1 MRAWKKGTYRSDSL
15 GTYEIGRNL
24 VAWFRKNQRSLPWRR
39 NYSPYAVWVSEV
51 MLQQTQVS
59 KVIPYFEK
67 WMERLPDPKAVAD
80 AEEGELLR
88 LWEGL
93 GYYSRVRNLKKAAR
107 KIMQEHAGRIPR
119 EEKALRRLPGIGP
132 YTAAAILSLAFN
144 EDVPV
149 LDGNAERVVA
159 RIVDLDQPVKTPESR
174 KAIQETLTAWLPK
187 GQAREFNQ
195 AVMELGA
202 TVCTPLRP
210 VCEACPVSACCRAR
224 RNGTMLQRPV
234 RARRAPTVPVTAAV
248 GILWDDG
255 KVFIQK
261 RPPGGLMAYL
271 WEFPGGKLKGK
282 ESPEECLQ
290 REFLE
295 ELGVKVNIIEKLA
308 EIRHAYTQ
316 FRVRLHAYRCKLD
329 FPGQEIVLQASV
341 EGRWVSVDELENFA
355 FPSANR
361 RLIEILQQ
369 GNSQEK

>member
-1 MRAWKKGTYRSDSL
+1 MKGWKKGTYRSDSL
-15 GTYEIGRNL
+15 GTYETGRNL

-39 NYSPYAVWVSEV
+39 DYSPYAVWVSEV

-59 KVIPYFEK
+59 KVVPYFEQ
-67 WMERLPDPKAVAD
+67 WMRRLPDPAAVAN

-93 GYYSRVRNLKKAAR
+93 GYYSRVRNLQKAAR
-107 KIMQEHAGRIPR
+107 KIVQEHAGRIPR

-149 LDGNAERVVA
+149 LDGNVERVVA

-174 KAIQETLTAWLPK
+174 KAIQETLMAWLPK

-202 TVCTPLRP
+202 TVCTPFRP
-210 VCEACPVSACCRAR
+210 ACEACPVSVCCLAR
-224 RNGTMLQRPV
+224 RKGTMLQRPV

-295 ELGVKVNIIEKLA
+295 ELGVKVNIVEKLA

-316 FRVRLHAYRCKLD
+316 FRVRLHAYRCELD
-329 FPGQEIVLQASV
+329 SPGQEIVLRASV
-341 EGRWVSVDELENFA
+341 EGRWVSVGELDNFA

-361 RLIEILQQ
+361 RLIEILRQRD
-369 GNSQEK
+369 SQEK